1 MQTIYKLSKY
11 VLKRFEESANDEG
24 GLEILYN
31 TKTNKYWLGNASSR
45 YLINLING
53 ENSLD
58 DIYEELSKTVFAD
71 FEKKDIKDSFSS
83 IINELL
89 DLGFIGEL

>member
-45 YLINLING
+45 YLINMING

-83 IINELL
+83 IIKELL
-89 DLGFIGEL
+89 DLGFIGEV

>member
-1 MQTIYKLSKY
+1 MQTIFKLSKY

-89 DLGFIGEL
+89 DLGFIGEV

>member
-31 TKTNKYWLGNASSR
+31 TKTNKYWFGNASSR

-89 DLGFIGEL
+89 DLGFIGEV

>member
-1 MQTIYKLSKY
+1 MQTIYRLSKY

-45 YLINLING
+45 YLINLIDG
-53 ENSLD
+53 INSLGS
-58 DIYEELSKTVFAD
+58 IYEELSKTVFAD
-71 FEKKDIKDSFSS
+71 FEIKEIKDSFSL

-89 DLGFIGEL
+89 ALGFIEEV